1 MQMWCHSLLEI
12 KTGSGTQYIANDLVN
27 VFFSIPV
34 SKGSGTVG
42 YITAI
47 SSGGLE
53 VERASISNKQSDG

>member
-1 MQMWCHSLLEI
+1 MWCHSLLEI

-34 SKGSGTVG
+34 RRGSDTVG

-53 VERASISNKQSDG
+53 VERANISNKQSYG